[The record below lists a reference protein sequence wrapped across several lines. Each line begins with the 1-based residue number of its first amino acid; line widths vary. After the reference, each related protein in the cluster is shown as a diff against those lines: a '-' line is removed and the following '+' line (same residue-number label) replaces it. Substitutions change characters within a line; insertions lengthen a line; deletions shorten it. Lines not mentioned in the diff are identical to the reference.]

1 MSDSPEQI
9 FDRRLLVRRRARY
22 ADQAGAHDFLLQRA
36 GEDLTHRLD
45 AISREFPL
53 ALSLG
58 SHHGPLSRLLE
69 GKPQIGELI
78 SADAC
83 LPLLKESG
91 GTMVVCDEESLPF
104 RQGALDLVVSALS
117 LQLVNDLPGALIQI
131 RRALK
136 PDGLFLAAVLGG
148 ETLHELRHAFGVAE
162 DEIEGGVSPRVAP
175 FADVRDCGS
184 LLQRAGFALPVTDT
198 DVVTVSYATPFD
210 LMNEVRAMGAGN
222 VLTERRRVPLKRKTL
237 LRMAEIYAA
246 AYPAEGGRVAATF
259 EIIYLTG
266 WAPDASQP
274 KPLQPGSARAR
285 LADALKTE
293 EISAGEKAQPWN
305 KE

>member
-1 MSDSPEQI
+1 M
-9 FDRRLLVRRRARY
+9 RRRARY
-22 ADQAGAHDFLLQRA
+22 AGKAGAHDFLLERA
-36 GEDLTHRLD
+36 GEELAHRLD

-53 ALSLG
+53 ALNLG
-58 SHHGPLSRLLE
+58 SHHGALSRLLE
-69 GKPQIGELI
+69 QKAQIDEVI

-83 LPLLKESG
+83 LPLLKRAG
-91 GTMVVCDEESLPF
+91 GQLVVCDEEFLPF
-104 RQGALDLVVSALS
+104 RQGALDLVVSGLS
-117 LQLVNDLPGALIQI
+117 LHLVNDLPGALIQI
-131 RRALK
+131 RRSLK

-175 FADVRDCGS
+175 FADVRDYGS

-198 DVVTVSYATPFD
+198 DVVKVSYATPFD
-210 LMNEVRAMGAGN
+210 LINEVRVMGAGN
-222 VLTERRRVPLKRKTL
+222 ILMERRRVPLKRKTL
-237 LRMAEIYAA
+237 LRMAEIYAD

-259 EIIYLTG
+259 EIVYLTG

-285 LADALKTE
+285 LADALNTE
-293 EISAGEKAQPWN
+293 EIPAGEKAIPQK